1 MKINFKTVLA
11 YATIF
16 VCLFSSM
23 TVFSFGLSEPDKPT
37 IDESNPAASNELIE
51 QYNKQV
57 DEYNVEVDNH
67 NQQVDADYEEAYS
80 NYTEEKAKVE
90 ANNEFVENVE
100 NKIEADSSESRGFE
114 NFSTETTPTD
124 WSDETDEENLKTIQV
139 EKSDNPSGKKIR
151 VINIHLYLNENSAY
165 SPDVFNQLIEDDKF
179 ELSDDLKSRAVLTEW
194 ETADIDYDDTVTLSS
209 ESKQFA
215 GNIVWINGT
224 RKWFGAAP
232 QPYFFRNIEGY
243 TQGYWMPGSSMT
255 AETATET
262 EYGWD
267 AGETYSYHYAE
278 KPVLSRYYE
287 NGQIKTEVV
296 TTRTTDR
303 QEPKNIFA
311 LFTYL
316 FTRLAPEPEKQEMPV
331 EPTKGEYLDKLEHLS
346 LLEVPAP
353 TVPDTTTPTSNIDT
367 DNPPI
372 AVDTTTIVPAV
383 ATAIT
388 ETQPEPTTIKE
399 TTIPQAAPE
408 GTWALLNLILTIVS
422 CIIVILIFTKKK
434 SENEE
439 YTDEEKKDIR
449 GIKRFKIYS
458 ILIGI
463 ISIIVFILT
472 EDMTLPMILID
483 KWTILMAIFTIVEI
497 INIFIIRNKSK
508 EEDEDE

>member
-23 TVFSFGLSEPDKPT
+23 TVFSFGLSEPDKPI
-37 IDESNPAASNELIE
+37 IDESNPTASNELIE

-80 NYTEEKAKVE
+80 NYTEEKTKAE

-124 WSDETDEENLKTIQV
+124 WSDETNEENLKTIKV

-151 VINIHLYLNENSAY
+151 VINIHLYLNDDSIY
-165 SPDVFNQLIEDDKF
+165 SPDVFDQLIEDDKF
-179 ELSDDLKSRAVLTEW
+179 KLSDSLKSRAILTEW
-194 ETADIDYDDTVTLSS
+194 ETAEIDYDDTVTLSS

-224 RKWFGAAP
+224 RKWFGASP

-267 AGETYSYHYAE
+267 AGETYSYRYAE

-316 FTRLAPEPEKQEMPV
+316 FTRLAPEPEKQEIPI

-346 LLEVPAP
+346 LLEVPA
-353 TVPDTTTPTSNIDT
+353 TTISDTPTPTSNTNT
-367 DNPPI
+367 DNTPI
-372 AVDTTTIVPAV
+372 IVPAV
-383 ATAIT
+383 ATVVT
-388 ETQPEPTTIKE
+388 ETQPEPTIIKE
-399 TTIPQAAPE
+399 VATPQAATE
-408 GTWALLNLILTIVS
+408 GAWALLNLILTIIS
-422 CIIVILIFTKKK
+422 CIIAIVLIFAKKK

-472 EDMTLPMILID
+472 EDMTLQMILID
-483 KWTILMAIFTIVEI
+483 KWTILMAIFTIAEI
-497 INIFIIRNKSK
+497 INIFIIRHKSK

>member
-1 MKINFKTVLA
+1 MRNKIIVLFL
-11 YATIF
+11 TL
-16 VCLFSSM
+16 CLFSSM

-37 IDESNPAASNELIE
+37 IDESNPTASNELIE

-67 NQQVDADYEEAYS
+67 NQQVDVDYEEAYS
-80 NYTEEKAKVE
+80 NYIEEKTKVE

-100 NKIEADSSESRGFE
+100 NKIEADSSEARGFE
-114 NFSTETTPTD
+114 NSSTETTPTD
-124 WSDETDEENLKTIQV
+124 WSDETDEDSLKTIQV

-151 VINIHLYLNENSAY
+151 VINIHLYLNDDSIY
-165 SPDVFNQLIEDDKF
+165 SPDVFDQLIEDDKF
-179 ELSDDLKSRAVLTEW
+179 ELSDSLKSRAVLTEW
-194 ETADIDYDDTVTLSS
+194 ETAEIDYDDTVTLSS

-243 TQGYWMPGSSMT
+243 TQGYWMPGGSMT

-267 AGETYSYHYAE
+267 AGETYSYRYAE

-316 FTRLAPEPEKQEMPV
+316 FTRLAPEPEKQEMPI
-331 EPTKGEYLDKLEHLS
+331 EPIKGEYLDKLEHLS
-346 LLEVPAP
+346 LLEVPIPTIPDTPAP
-353 TVPDTTTPTSNIDT
+353 TSISNTDT
-367 DNPPI
+367 DNSPI
-372 AVDTTTIVPAV
+372 VVDAPTIVPTV
-383 ATAIT
+383 AAAIT
-388 ETQPEPTTIKE
+388 ETQPEPITIKE
-399 TTIPQAAPE
+399 VATPQAAPE
-408 GTWALLNLILTIVS
+408 GAWALLNLILTIIS
-422 CIIVILIFTKKK
+422 CIIAIVLIFAKKK

-497 INIFIIRNKSK
+497 INIFIIRHKSK

>member
-1 MKINFKTVLA
+1 MKNKIIVLFL
-11 YATIF
+11 TL
-16 VCLFSSM
+16 CLFSSM

-37 IDESNPAASNELIE
+37 IDESNPTASNELIE

-57 DEYNVEVDNH
+57 DDYNVEVDNH

-80 NYTEEKAKVE
+80 NYTEEKTKVE

-100 NKIEADSSESRGFE
+100 NKIEADSSEARGFE
-114 NFSTETTPTD
+114 NSSTETTPTD
-124 WSDETDEENLKTIQV
+124 WSDETNEENLKTIKV
-139 EKSDNPSGKKIR
+139 EKSNNPSGKKIK
-151 VINIHLYLNENSAY
+151 VINIHLYLNDDSIY

-179 ELSDDLKSRAVLTEW
+179 ELSDELKSRAVLTEW
-194 ETADIDYDDTVTLSS
+194 ETAEIDYDDTVTLSS

-267 AGETYSYHYAE
+267 AGETYSYRYAE

-346 LLEVPAP
+346 LLEVLTP
-353 TVPDTTTPTSNIDT
+353 TIPDTPTPTSTSNTNT
-367 DNPPI
+367 DN
-372 AVDTTTIVPAV
+372 TSTIVPAV
-383 ATAIT
+383 ATVIT

-399 TTIPQAAPE
+399 VATPQAAPE
-408 GTWALLNLILTIVS
+408 GAWALLNLILTIVS
-422 CIIVILIFTKKK
+422 CIIAIILIFTKKK

-458 ILIGI
+458 ILISI
-463 ISIIVFILT
+463 ISIIAFILT

-483 KWTILMAIFTIVEI
+483 KWTILMAIFTIIEI
-497 INIFIIRNKSK
+497 INIFIIRHKSK

>member
-1 MKINFKTVLA
+1 MRNKIIVLFL
-11 YATIF
+11 TL
-16 VCLFSSM
+16 CLFSSM

-37 IDESNPAASNELIE
+37 IDESNPTASNELIE

-80 NYTEEKAKVE
+80 NYTEEKTKVE

-100 NKIEADSSESRGFE
+100 NKIEADSSEARGFK
-114 NFSTETTPTD
+114 NSSTETTPTD
-124 WSDETDEENLKTIQV
+124 WSDETDENSLKTIQV

-151 VINIHLYLNENSAY
+151 VINIHLYLNDDSIY
-165 SPDVFNQLIEDDKF
+165 SPDVFDQLIEDDKF
-179 ELSDDLKSRAVLTEW
+179 ELSDSLKSRAVLTEW
-194 ETADIDYDDTVTLSS
+194 ETAEIDYDDTVTLLS

-243 TQGYWMPGSSMT
+243 TQGYWMPGGSMT

-267 AGETYSYHYAE
+267 AGETYSYRYAE

-287 NGQIKTEVV
+287 NGQIKTEVI

-316 FTRLAPEPEKQEMPV
+316 FTRLAPEPEKQEMPI

-346 LLEVPAP
+346 LLEVPTP
-353 TVPDTTTPTSNIDT
+353 TILDTPTSTSTSNTNT
-367 DNPPI
+367 DNTP
-372 AVDTTTIVPAV
+372 TIVPAV
-383 ATAIT
+383 ATTIT
-388 ETQPEPTTIKE
+388 ETQPEPTIVKE
-399 TTIPQAAPE
+399 VVTPQAAPE
-408 GTWALLNLILTIVS
+408 GAWALLNLILTIIS
-422 CIIVILIFTKKK
+422 CIIAIILIFAKKK

-497 INIFIIRNKSK
+497 INIFIIRHKSK

>member
-1 MKINFKTVLA
+1 MKNKITVLFL
-11 YATIF
+11 TL
-16 VCLFSSM
+16 CLFSSM
-23 TVFSFGLSEPDKPT
+23 TIFSFGLSEPDKPI

-51 QYNKQV
+51 EYNKQV
-57 DEYNVEVDNH
+57 DEYNVEVDNY

-80 NYTEEKAKVE
+80 NYTEEKTKVE
-90 ANNEFVENVE
+90 ANNEFVNNVE
-100 NKIEADSSESRGFE
+100 NKVEADSSEARGFE
-114 NFSTETTPTD
+114 NSSTETTPTD
-124 WSDETDEENLKTIQV
+124 WSDETNEDSLKTIQV
-139 EKSDNPSGKKIR
+139 EKSDNPSGQKIK
-151 VINIHLYLNENSAY
+151 VINIHLYLNNDSIY
-165 SPDVFNQLIEDDKF
+165 SPDVFSQLIEDDKF
-179 ELSDDLKSRAVLTEW
+179 ELSDDLKSRTVLTEW
-194 ETADIDYDDTVTLSS
+194 ETAEIDYDDTVTFSS

-243 TQGYWMPGSSMT
+243 TQGYWMLGGSMT

-262 EYGWD
+262 KYGWD
-267 AGETYSYHYAE
+267 AGETYTHRYAE

-287 NGQIKTEVV
+287 NGQIKTEIV

-316 FTRLAPEPEKQEMPV
+316 FTRLAPEPEKQEIPV
-331 EPTKGEYLDKLEHLS
+331 EPTKGEYLNKLEHLS
-346 LLEVPAP
+346 LLEVPTP
-353 TVPDTTTPTSNIDT
+353 EVPSTPTSTSNVDVN
-367 DNPPI
+367 NPP
-372 AVDTTTIVPAV
+372 TTTNTPTIIPAV
-383 ATAIT
+383 ATTIT

-399 TTIPQAAPE
+399 VATPKAAPE
-408 GTWALLNLILTIVS
+408 GAWALLNLILTIIS
-422 CIIVILIFTKKK
+422 CIIAIVLIFAKKK

-463 ISIIVFILT
+463 ISIVVFILT
-472 EDMTLPMILID
+472 EDMTLPMIFID

-497 INIFIIRNKSK
+497 INIFIIRHKSK
-508 EEDEDE
+508 EENEDE

>member
-1 MKINFKTVLA
+1 MRNKIIVLFL
-11 YATIF
+11 TL
-16 VCLFSSM
+16 CLFSSM

-37 IDESNPAASNELIE
+37 IDESNPTASNELIE

-67 NQQVDADYEEAYS
+67 NQQVDVDYEEAYS
-80 NYTEEKAKVE
+80 NYIEEKTKVE

-100 NKIEADSSESRGFE
+100 NKIEADSSEARGFE
-114 NFSTETTPTD
+114 NSSTETTPTD
-124 WSDETDEENLKTIQV
+124 WSDETDEDSLKTIQV

-151 VINIHLYLNENSAY
+151 VINIHLYLNDDSIY
-165 SPDVFNQLIEDDKF
+165 SPDVFDQLIEDDKF
-179 ELSDDLKSRAVLTEW
+179 ELSDSLKSRAVLTEW
-194 ETADIDYDDTVTLSS
+194 ETAEIDYDDTVTLSS

-243 TQGYWMPGSSMT
+243 TQGYWMPGGSMT

-267 AGETYSYHYAE
+267 AGETYSYRYAE

-316 FTRLAPEPEKQEMPV
+316 FTRLAPEPEKQEMPI

-346 LLEVPAP
+346 LLEVPIPTIPDTPAP
-353 TVPDTTTPTSNIDT
+353 TSISNTDT
-367 DNPPI
+367 DNSPI
-372 AVDTTTIVPAV
+372 VVDAPTIVPAV

-399 TTIPQAAPE
+399 VATPQAAPE
-408 GTWALLNLILTIVS
+408 GAWALLNLILTIIS
-422 CIIVILIFTKKK
+422 CIIAIVLIFAKKK

-472 EDMTLPMILID
+472 EDMTLPMVLID

-497 INIFIIRNKSK
+497 INIFIIRHKSK

>member
-1 MKINFKTVLA
+1 MKNKIIVLFL
-11 YATIF
+11 TL
-16 VCLFSSM
+16 CLFSSM

-37 IDESNPAASNELIE
+37 IDESNPTASNELIE

-57 DEYNVEVDNH
+57 DDYNVEVDNH

-80 NYTEEKAKVE
+80 NYTEEKTKVE

-100 NKIEADSSESRGFE
+100 NKIEADSSEARGFE
-114 NFSTETTPTD
+114 NSSTETTPTD
-124 WSDETDEENLKTIQV
+124 WSDETNEENLKTIKV
-139 EKSDNPSGKKIR
+139 EKSNNPSGKKIK
-151 VINIHLYLNENSAY
+151 VINIHLYLNDDSIY

-179 ELSDDLKSRAVLTEW
+179 ELSDELKSRAVLTEW
-194 ETADIDYDDTVTLSS
+194 ETAEIDYDDTVTLSS

-267 AGETYSYHYAE
+267 AGETYSYRYAE

-346 LLEVPAP
+346 LLEVLTP
-353 TVPDTTTPTSNIDT
+353 TIPDTPTPTSTSNTNT
-367 DNPPI
+367 DN
-372 AVDTTTIVPAV
+372 TSTIVPAV
-383 ATAIT
+383 ATVIT

-399 TTIPQAAPE
+399 VATPQAAPE
-408 GTWALLNLILTIVS
+408 GAWALLNLILTIVS
-422 CIIVILIFTKKK
+422 CIIAIILIFTKKK

-449 GIKRFKIYS
+449 GIKRFKIYI
-458 ILIGI
+458 ILINI
-463 ISIIVFILT
+463 ISIIAFILT

-483 KWTILMAIFTIVEI
+483 KWTILMAIFTIIEI
-497 INIFIIRNKSK
+497 INIFIIRHKSK

>member
-1 MKINFKTVLA
+1 MKNKITVLFL
-11 YATIF
+11 TL
-16 VCLFSSM
+16 CLFSSM
-23 TVFSFGLSEPDKPT
+23 TVFSFGLSEPGKPI
-37 IDESNPAASNELIE
+37 IDESNPTASNELIE

-57 DEYNVEVDNH
+57 DDYNVEVDNH

-80 NYTEEKAKVE
+80 NYTEEKTKVE
-90 ANNEFVENVE
+90 ANNGFVENVE
-100 NKIEADSSESRGFE
+100 NKIETDSSEARGFE
-114 NFSTETTPTD
+114 NSSTETTPTD
-124 WSDETDEENLKTIQV
+124 WSDETNEENLKTIKV

-151 VINIHLYLNENSAY
+151 VINIHLYLNDDSIY

-179 ELSDDLKSRAVLTEW
+179 ELSNELKSRAVLTEW
-194 ETADIDYDDTVTLSS
+194 ETAEIDYDDTVTLSS

-267 AGETYSYHYAE
+267 AGETYSYRYAE

-316 FTRLAPEPEKQEMPV
+316 FTRLAPEPEKQEMPI

-346 LLEVPAP
+346 LLEVPTS
-353 TVPDTTTPTSNIDT
+353 TVPDTPTPTSTPNTDT
-367 DNPPI
+367 DNTPI
-372 AVDTTTIVPAV
+372 IVPAV
-383 ATAIT
+383 ATTII
-388 ETQPEPTTIKE
+388 ETPPEPTTIKE
-399 TTIPQAAPE
+399 VVTPQAAPE
-408 GTWALLNLILTIVS
+408 GAWALLNLILTIIS
-422 CIIVILIFTKKK
+422 CIIAIVLIFAKKK

-439 YTDEEKKDIR
+439 YIDEEKKDIR

-472 EDMTLPMILID
+472 EDMTLPMVLID

-497 INIFIIRNKSK
+497 INIFIIRHKSK

>member
-1 MKINFKTVLA
+1 MKNKITVLFL
-11 YATIF
+11 TL
-16 VCLFSSM
+16 CLFSSM
-23 TVFSFGLSEPDKPT
+23 TIFSFGLSEPDKPI
-37 IDESNPAASNELIE
+37 IDESNPTASNELIE

-67 NQQVDADYEEAYS
+67 NQQVDTNYEEAYS
-80 NYTEEKAKVE
+80 NYTEEKTKVE
-90 ANNEFVENVE
+90 ANNEFVKNVE
-100 NKIEADSSESRGFE
+100 NKIEADSSEVRGFE
-114 NFSTETTPTD
+114 NSSTETTPTD
-124 WSDETDEENLKTIQV
+124 WSDETDEDSLKTIQI

-151 VINIHLYLNENSAY
+151 VINIHLYLNENSTY
-165 SPDVFNQLIEDDKF
+165 SSNVFDQLIEDDKF
-179 ELSDDLKSRAVLTEW
+179 ELSDSLKSRAVLTEW
-194 ETADIDYDDTVTLSS
+194 ETAEIDYDDTVTLSS

-224 RKWFGAAP
+224 RKWFGATP
-232 QPYFFRNIEGY
+232 QLRFFRNIDGY
-243 TQGYWMPGSSMT
+243 TQGYWMSNGSMT

-262 EYGWD
+262 EYSWD
-267 AGETYSYHYAE
+267 AGETYSYRYAE

-287 NGQIKTEVV
+287 NEQIKTEVI

-353 TVPDTTTPTSNIDT
+353 TIPDTPTPTSTSNTNT
-367 DNPPI
+367 DN
-372 AVDTTTIVPAV
+372 TLTIVTAV
-383 ATAIT
+383 ATVIT
-388 ETQPEPTTIKE
+388 ETPPEPATIKE

-408 GTWALLNLILTIVS
+408 GAWALLNLILTIIS
-422 CIIVILIFTKKK
+422 CIIAIILIFAKKK

-463 ISIIVFILT
+463 ISIIIFILT
-472 EDMTLPMILID
+472 EDITLPMILID
-483 KWTILMAIFTIVEI
+483 KWTILMAIFTITEI
-497 INIFIIRNKSK
+497 INILIIRHKSK
-508 EEDEDE
+508 EEDENE

>member
-1 MKINFKTVLA
+1 MRNKIIVLFL
-11 YATIF
+11 TL
-16 VCLFSSM
+16 CLFSSM

-37 IDESNPAASNELIE
+37 IDESNPTASNELIE

-67 NQQVDADYEEAYS
+67 NQQVDVDYEEAYS
-80 NYTEEKAKVE
+80 NYVEEKTKVE

-114 NFSTETTPTD
+114 NSSTETTPTD
-124 WSDETDEENLKTIQV
+124 WSDETDEDSLKTIQV
-139 EKSDNPSGKKIR
+139 EKSDNPSGRKIR
-151 VINIHLYLNENSAY
+151 VINIHLYLNDDSIY
-165 SPDVFNQLIEDDKF
+165 SPDVFDQLIEDDKF
-179 ELSDDLKSRAVLTEW
+179 ELSDSLKSRAVLTEW
-194 ETADIDYDDTVTLSS
+194 ETAEIDYDDTVTLSS

-243 TQGYWMPGSSMT
+243 TQGYWMIGGSMT

-267 AGETYSYHYAE
+267 AGETYSYRYAE

-303 QEPKNIFA
+303 QESKNIFA

-316 FTRLAPEPEKQEMPV
+316 FTRLAPEPEKQEMPI

-346 LLEVPAP
+346 LLEVP
-353 TVPDTTTPTSNIDT
+353 TLTIPDTPTSTSTSNTDIDNT
-367 DNPPI
+367 P
-372 AVDTTTIVPAV
+372 TIVPAV

-399 TTIPQAAPE
+399 VATPQAAPE
-408 GTWALLNLILTIVS
+408 GAWALLNLILTIIS
-422 CIIVILIFTKKK
+422 CIIAIVLIFAKKK
-434 SENEE
+434 SENKE

-497 INIFIIRNKSK
+497 INIFIIRHKSK

>member
-1 MKINFKTVLA
+1 MKNKIIVLFL
-11 YATIF
+11 TL
-16 VCLFSSM
+16 CLFSSM
-23 TVFSFGLSEPDKPT
+23 TVFSFSLSEPDKPI
-37 IDESNPAASNELIE
+37 IDESNPTASNELIK

-57 DEYNVEVDNH
+57 DDYNVEVDNH

-80 NYTEEKAKVE
+80 NYTEEKTKVE

-100 NKIEADSSESRGFE
+100 NKIEADSSEARGFE
-114 NFSTETTPTD
+114 NSSIETTPTD
-124 WSDETDEENLKTIQV
+124 WSDETNEENLKTIKV

-151 VINIHLYLNENSAY
+151 VINIHLYLNDGSIY

-179 ELSDDLKSRAVLTEW
+179 EVSDELKSRAVLTEW
-194 ETADIDYDDTVTLSS
+194 ETAEIDYDDTVTLSS

-243 TQGYWMPGSSMT
+243 TQGYWMPGGSMT

-267 AGETYSYHYAE
+267 AGETYSYRYAE

-346 LLEVPAP
+346 LLEVP
-353 TVPDTTTPTSNIDT
+353 TTTIPDTPTPTSTSNIDT
-367 DNPPI
+367 DNTPI
-372 AVDTTTIVPAV
+372 IVPAV
-383 ATAIT
+383 VNTIT
-388 ETQPEPTTIKE
+388 ETQPEPTIIKE
-399 TTIPQAAPE
+399 VVTPQAAPK
-408 GTWALLNLILTIVS
+408 GAWALLNLILTIIS
-422 CIIVILIFTKKK
+422 CIIAIILIFAKKK

-463 ISIIVFILT
+463 VSIIVFILT

-483 KWTILMAIFTIVEI
+483 KWTILMAIFTIIEI
-497 INIFIIRNKSK
+497 INIFIIRHKSK
-508 EEDEDE
+508 EENEDE

>member
-1 MKINFKTVLA
+1 MRNKIIVLFL
-11 YATIF
+11 TL
-16 VCLFSSM
+16 CLFSSM

-37 IDESNPAASNELIE
+37 IDESNPTASNELIE

-67 NQQVDADYEEAYS
+67 NQQVDVDYEEAYS
-80 NYTEEKAKVE
+80 NYIEEKTKVE

-100 NKIEADSSESRGFE
+100 NKIEADSSEARGFE
-114 NFSTETTPTD
+114 NSSTETTPTD
-124 WSDETDEENLKTIQV
+124 WSDETDEDSLKTIQV

-151 VINIHLYLNENSAY
+151 VINIHLYLNDDSIY
-165 SPDVFNQLIEDDKF
+165 SPDVFDQLIEDDKF
-179 ELSDDLKSRAVLTEW
+179 ELSDSLKSRAVLTEW
-194 ETADIDYDDTVTLSS
+194 ETTEIDYDDTVTLSS

-243 TQGYWMPGSSMT
+243 TQGYWMPGGSMT

-267 AGETYSYHYAE
+267 AGETYSYRYAE

-316 FTRLAPEPEKQEMPV
+316 FTRLAPEPEKQEMPI
-331 EPTKGEYLDKLEHLS
+331 EPIKGEYLDKLEHLS
-346 LLEVPAP
+346 LLEVPTP
-353 TVPDTTTPTSNIDT
+353 TIPDTPTPTSTSNTDT
-367 DNPPI
+367 DNSPI
-372 AVDTTTIVPAV
+372 VVDAPTIVPAV

-399 TTIPQAAPE
+399 VATPQAAPE
-408 GTWALLNLILTIVS
+408 GAWALLNLILTIIS
-422 CIIVILIFTKKK
+422 CIIAIVLIFAKKK

-483 KWTILMAIFTIVEI
+483 KWTILMAVFTIIEI
-497 INIFIIRNKSK
+497 INIFIIRYKSK